1 MEWRIN
7 KPTEARPVNSN
18 MIGEVDLWVGIS
30 FRKDEAESGV
40 RTVLKTLTRAFLSL
54 ELALQLR
61 PAHFR
66 GFVTFT
72 PAKIY

>member
-1 MEWRIN
+1 
-7 KPTEARPVNSN
+7 

-54 ELALQLR
+54 
-61 PAHFR
+61 
-66 GFVTFT
+66 
-72 PAKIY
+72 

>member
-30 FRKDEAESGV
+30 FREDEAESGV

-54 ELALQLR
+54 ELALQL
-61 PAHFR
+61 
-66 GFVTFT
+66 
-72 PAKIY
+72 